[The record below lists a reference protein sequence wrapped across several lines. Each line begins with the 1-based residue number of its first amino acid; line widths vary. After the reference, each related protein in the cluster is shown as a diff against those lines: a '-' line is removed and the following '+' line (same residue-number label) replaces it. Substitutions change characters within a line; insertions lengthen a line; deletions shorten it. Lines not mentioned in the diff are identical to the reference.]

1 MAGIFFLFVMMVA
14 VGSLM
19 DGYVKELNRKEPTP
33 TIHFSDE
40 DKPTRPKIEMV
51 EGELFKK

>member
-19 DGYVKELNRKEPTP
+19 DSYIKELNRKEA
-33 TIHFSDE
+33 
-40 DKPTRPKIEMV
+40 R
-51 EGELFKK
+51 

>member
-19 DGYVKELNRKEPTP
+19 DGYVKELNRKEATP

-40 DKPTRPKIEMV
+40 DKPTRPKVEMV
-51 EGELFKK
+51 EGELFK